1 MANTKSALKRIRTS
15 EMRRQRNVAVKSATR
30 TYVKK
35 ARTAVAQNAEDTQA
49 AIVAAVSALDK
60 AAKKGV
66 IHRNNAAR
74 RKSRLM
80 KRFNAAV
87 AAREAAAAA
96 AAAQP
101 AEVAA
106 PAAPAKRSRKRGT

>member
-1 MANTKSALKRIRTS
+1 MANTKSAIKRIKVS
-15 EMRRQRNVAVKSATR
+15 AKKYQRNVAVKSATR

-35 ARTAVAQNAEDTQA
+35 ARAAIAQNADEAVTDVTA
-49 AIVAAVSALDK
+49 AISALDK

-80 KRFNAAV
+80 KRLNK
-87 AAREAAAAA
+87 ARAGE
-96 AAAQP
+96 
-101 AEVAA
+101 
-106 PAAPAKRSRKRGT
+106 

>member
-1 MANTKSALKRIRTS
+1 MANTKSAIKDIKVSAKRHA
-15 EMRRQRNVAVKSATR
+15 RNQAVRSATR

-35 ARTAVAQNAEDTQA
+35 ARVSIAQNPAESAEALRQ
-49 AIVAAVSALDK
+49 AVSALDR

-80 KRFNAAV
+80 KRYNAAV
-87 AAREAAAAA
+87 AASTPTTGA
-96 AAAQP
+96 
-101 AEVAA
+101 
-106 PAAPAKRSRKRGT
+106 

>member
-1 MANTKSALKRIRTS
+1 MANTKSAIKRIKVS
-15 EMRRQRNVAVKSATR
+15 AKKHQRNVAVKSAAK

-35 ARTAVAQNAEDTQA
+35 ARSAIVEKPDEAQADVVA
-49 AIVAAVSALDK
+49 AISALDR

-80 KRFNAAV
+80 KRYNAAI
-87 AAREAAAAA
+87 
-96 AAAQP
+96 AAQ
-101 AEVAA
+101 E
-106 PAAPAKRSRKRGT
+106 